1 MGWRRIELSDAED
14 EPEVLGPLR
23 EAVRSADPSA
33 HVLAAVPPSFGFALL
48 SALAPGSLT
57 GCLLPVENAPWG
69 LTEGLARLRRLRGLD
84 GRSRVAVFLVGVE
97 RSGERAESLRQLEKA
112 AARQLGLTVEDL
124 GAVVRDES
132 SYRALLMEA
141 PVVELAP
148 EAASSQ
154 SLREMARRLLQGGS
168 ASQPGSSP

>member
-1 MGWRRIELSDAED
+1 M
-14 EPEVLGPLR
+14 
-23 EAVRSADPSA
+23 
-33 HVLAAVPPSFGFALL
+33 L

-69 LTEGLARLRRLRGLD
+69 LAESLARLRHLRGVD
-84 GRSRVAVFLVGVE
+84 GRSRLAVFLVGVE
-97 RSGERAESLRQLEKA
+97 TSEERAEWLRQLEKA

-124 GAVVRDES
+124 GTVVRDEA

-148 EAASSQ
+148 DAASSQ
-154 SLREMARRLLQGGS
+154 SLREVARRLLQGGS
-168 ASQPGSSP
+168 ASQPGSSA